1 MNNLRN
7 DEAEDNVKILFIE
20 DFEGDYELAKHAI
33 SREGMK
39 FESFRVENSKDL
51 VKALH
56 EFNPNII
63 ISDYNLPQLDGLKA
77 LKIVQTEKP
86 NIPFIILTGSLNEEI
101 AVGCIKA
108 GASDYIIKDRIKR
121 LPFAL
126 KEALNQYRIKI
137 EKERSDI
144 KIKENEQ
151 KYRNL
156 FDFNPYPMWIY
167 DINSLKILEVNNSAT
182 VQYGYSKEE
191 FLDLTITDIIRPE
204 AEIEMLKE
212 SIQKAK
218 NELRSSSDWR
228 HITKSGEVI
237 FVEVTSYSILYNGIE
252 ARHVIIN
259 NITEKR
265 KFEIALKQSED
276 NFHRSLNESPLGIRI
291 VSKSGETLY
300 INKALLEIFG
310 FSSIDDYK
318 NTSTDKLY
326 SKESYN
332 QHVERKKRRKIVD
345 SQQEGYQI
353 DIIRNDGLIRNVQVI
368 RKPVIWNNEKQF
380 QVIYQ
385 DITEQKQIE
394 KELILAKEKAEESD
408 RLKTAFLQNMSHEI
422 RTPMNAIV
430 GFSELM
436 EYELDNPEKIKEYLS
451 TIKLRSSDLLD
462 IINELLDIARI
473 ESGQLKLYDEKVD
486 LEKLIEVIFKEFSK
500 HHLKNEK
507 PNVALSYSKIPNH
520 INSQVLADSGK
531 IKQVF
536 NNLIHNAL
544 KFTNEGS
551 VMFGYHSIDDSSI
564 TFHVTDTGQGIPDN
578 MKGIIFD
585 RFRKSADETA
595 YVQDGI
601 GLGLSIVRGL
611 IKLMNGDIWFESE
624 VNKGTTFFFKI
635 PYTPSISKES
645 PDVRRNDTYDWSSY
659 SILIVEDDQFNISL
673 FEEML
678 KPTKINCFFA
688 NTGLSAIELFKSI
701 NNKVDLILMDIKLPD
716 ISGFEVTM
724 EFKKINPKLPI
735 LAQTAF
741 ASENDKKKAL
751 DSGCSGFVAK
761 PIKRD
766 LLFETINQFLL

>member
-1 MNNLRN
+1 MNNLIIEN
-7 DEAEDNVKILFIE
+7 TEGIVKILFIE

-39 FESFRVENSKDL
+39 FDAFRVENSKDL

-63 ISDYNLPQLDGLKA
+63 ISDYNLPQLDGMKA
-77 LKIVQTEKP
+77 LKIVQAEKS

-108 GASDYIIKDRIKR
+108 GASDYVIKDRIKR
-121 LPFAL
+121 LPFAV
-126 KEALNQYRIKI
+126 KEALNQYKIKL
-137 EKERSDI
+137 EKELSDI

-156 FDFNPYPMWIY
+156 FDYNPYPMWIY
-167 DINSLKILEVNNSAT
+167 DTNSLKILEVNNSAT
-182 VQYGYSKEE
+182 EQYGYSKEE
-191 FLDLTITDIIRPE
+191 FLDLTIADIRPE
-204 AEIEMLKE
+204 ADIEMLKE
-212 SIQKAK
+212 SISKEK
-218 NELRSSSDWR
+218 KELSSSGDWR
-228 HITKSGEVI
+228 HKKKNGEII
-237 FVEVTSYSILYNGIE
+237 FVEITSYPILYNGIE
-252 ARHVIIN
+252 ARHVIVN

-300 INKALLEIFG
+300 INKAFLDIFG
-310 FSSIDDYK
+310 FLSIEDYK
-318 NTSTDKLY
+318 NTPTEKLY
-326 SKESYN
+326 TKQSYN

-353 DIIRNDGLIRNVQVI
+353 DIIRNDGLNRNIQVI

-385 DITEQKQIE
+385 DITEQKKIE
-394 KELILAKEKAEESD
+394 HELILAKEKAEESD

-451 TIKLRSSDLLD
+451 TIKLRSNDLLE

-486 LEKLIEVIFKEFSK
+486 LEKLIEDIFNEFSK
-500 HHLKNEK
+500 HHLKIEK
-507 PNVALSYSKIPNH
+507 SNVSLSFSKIPNY
-520 INSQVLADSGK
+520 INSQVIADPGK

-536 NNLIHNAL
+536 INLIHNAL

-551 VMFGYHSIDDSSI
+551 VKFGYHSIDESSI
-564 TFHVTDTGQGIPDN
+564 SFHVTDTGQGIPDN
-578 MKGIIFD
+578 MKVIIFE

-611 IKLMNGDIWFESE
+611 IQLMNGDIWLESE

-635 PYTPSISKES
+635 PYSPSVNNES
-645 PDVRRNDTYDWSSY
+645 MSLRKNDTYNWSNY
-659 SILIVEDDQFNISL
+659 SILIVEDDQYNISL

-678 KPTKINCFFA
+678 KPTKINCFYA
-688 NTGLSAIELFKSI
+688 NTGLSAIEIFKNI
-701 NNKVDLILMDIKLPD
+701 NDKVDLILMDIKLPD
-716 ISGFEVTM
+716 ISGYEVTM

-741 ASENDKKKAL
+741 ASENDKRKAL

-766 LLFETINQFLL
+766 LLFETIKQFLL

>member
-1 MNNLRN
+1 MN
-7 DEAEDNVKILFIE
+7 ETAEDSVKILFIE

-39 FESFRVENSKDL
+39 FDAFRVENSKDL

-63 ISDYNLPQLDGLKA
+63 ISDYTLPQLDGMKA
-77 LKIVQTEKP
+77 LKIVQSEKS

-101 AVGCIKA
+101 AVECIKA

-121 LPFAL
+121 LPFAV
-126 KEALNQYRIKI
+126 KEALNQYSIKI
-137 EKERSDI
+137 EKEKTDI

-156 FDFNPYPMWIY
+156 FDYNPYPMWIY
-167 DINSLKILEVNNSAT
+167 DTNSLKILEVNNSAT
-182 VQYGYSKEE
+182 EQYGYTKDE
-191 FLDLTITDIIRPE
+191 FLSMTIADIRPE
-204 AEIEMLKE
+204 VDIEILKT
-212 SIQKAK
+212 SLARIK
-218 NELRSSSDWR
+218 NELSSSGDWR
-228 HITKSGEVI
+228 HKKKNGEII
-237 FVEVTSYSILYNGIE
+237 FVEITSYPILYNGIE
-252 ARHVIIN
+252 ARHVIVN

-300 INKALLEIFG
+300 INKAFLEIFG

-318 NTSTDKLY
+318 NTPTEKLY
-326 SKESYN
+326 CKESYN
-332 QHVERKKRRKIVD
+332 QHIERKKRRKIVD
-345 SQQEGYQI
+345 SQQESYLI
-353 DIIRNDGLIRNVQVI
+353 DIIRIDGLIRNVQVI

-385 DITEQKQIE
+385 DITEQKKIE
-394 KELILAKEKAEESD
+394 QELILAKEKAEESD

-451 TIKLRSSDLLD
+451 TIKLRSNDLLD

-473 ESGQLKLYDEKVD
+473 ESGQLKLYNEKVD
-486 LEKLIEVIFKEFSK
+486 LEKLIEDIFNEFSK
-500 HHLKNEK
+500 HHLKIEK
-507 PNVALSYSKIPNH
+507 SNVSLSYSKIPNF
-520 INSQVLADSGK
+520 INSQVLADPGK

-544 KFTNEGS
+544 KFTNQGS
-551 VMFGYHSIDDSSI
+551 VKFGYHSIDESSI

-578 MKGIIFD
+578 MKGIIFE

-611 IKLMNGDIWFESE
+611 VQLMDGDIWLESE

-635 PYTPSISKES
+635 PYLVSTSKENINMQ
-645 PDVRRNDTYDWSSY
+645 RNDTYDWRNFSV
-659 SILIVEDDQFNISL
+659 LIVEDDQYNISL

-678 KPTKINCFFA
+678 KPTKINCFYA
-688 NTGLSAIELFKSI
+688 NTGLSAIELFKNI
-701 NNKVDLILMDIKLPD
+701 NSKVDLILMDIKLPD
-716 ISGFEVTM
+716 MSGYEVTM

-735 LAQTAF
+735 LAQTAY
-741 ASENDKKKAL
+741 ASENDKKKAM

-766 LLFETINQFLL
+766 LLFETMSQFLIKNKD